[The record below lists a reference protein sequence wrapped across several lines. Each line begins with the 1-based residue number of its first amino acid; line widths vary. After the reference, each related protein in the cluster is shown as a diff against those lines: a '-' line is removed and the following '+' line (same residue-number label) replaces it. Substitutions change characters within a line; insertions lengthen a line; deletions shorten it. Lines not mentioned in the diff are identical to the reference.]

1 MPTPLDPSWMP
12 YLGPELKM
20 PYMQELKKFLQGEA
34 AKHKVIYPA
43 GADIF
48 NAFNL
53 TPLHRTT
60 VVIIGQDPYHGPGQA
75 HGLCFSVRPQ
85 VKPPPSLLNIYQEI
99 KNEYGTPI
107 PHNGYLR
114 PWAVQGVLLLNSV
127 LTVEADKPGSHQ
139 GHGWETFTSKAVE
152 ILNAQRNH
160 LVFMLWGKYAQDKC
174 RNIDPRKHL
183 ILTSPHPSPL
193 SAHRGF
199 LGNGHFKKANAF
211 LKQHHLPQIDW
222 AIEDEAKDLA

>member
-12 YLGPELKM
+12 YLGAEFKM
-20 PYMQELKKFLQGEA
+20 PYMQDLKKFLQQRCQA
-34 AKHKVIYPA
+34 HKVIYPA
-43 GADIF
+43 GNEIF
-48 NAFNL
+48 NAFNT
-53 TPLHRTT
+53 TPLHRVT

-75 HGLCFSVRPQ
+75 HGLCFSVKPT

-99 KNEYGTPI
+99 HREYGFPI

-127 LTVEADKPGSHQ
+127 LTVEANQPGSHQ
-139 GHGWETFTSKAVE
+139 GRGWETFTDKVVSV
-152 ILNAQRNH
+152 LNEQREH

-174 RNIDPRKHL
+174 RNIDPHKHL

-199 LGNGHFKKANAF
+199 LGNGHFKKANEY
-211 LKQHHLPQIDW
+211 LKAHHLPQIDW
-222 AIEDEAKDLA
+222 AIED